1 MKKYLLLKD
10 NKESG
15 PYSLVELSGK
25 SLKKFDLIWVEGES
39 AQWEYASEF
48 PELKSLIA
56 TPAPAPVYR
65 PGPVKRRENIDLK
78 YKPYVE
84 LPKAERREEKRAAIS
99 TADEKAIPEIKF
111 EQPLS
116 EIKER
121 YIKSLE
127 DQKFQFRNQFR
138 KNSGAWI
145 MGLFIFLI
153 SGAFVIKSLIDTTT
167 GSTERKPV
175 AAAVPLVGLPEGNVP
190 VKPAETEYKNALTM
204 EVAAVDTATKKP
216 DAKISLKALKKKVTV
231 SANNYKVRMFGGV
244 DDLQLNVHNNS
255 KVKLDKVNIQVI
267 YFKPNGEQVNSSVH
281 SVYSVA
287 PGGTKILVIPPSKR
301 GVKVKAFVTGV
312 ESKQPSV
319 SQI

>member
-1 MKKYLLLKD
+1 
-10 NKESG
+10 
-15 PYSLVELSGK
+15 
-25 SLKKFDLIWVEGES
+25 VEGSS
-39 AQWEYASEF
+39 AHWEYASEF
-48 PELKSLIA
+48 AELKAIIV
-56 TPAPAPVYR
+56 TPSPAPVYR
-65 PGPVKRRENIDLK
+65 PEPVKRRENIQLK

-84 LPKAERREEKRAAIS
+84 LPKPEEKRAAIS
-99 TADEKAIPEIKF
+99 TTEEKVVPEIKF

-127 DQKFQFRNQFR
+127 DQRFQFRNQFR

-145 MGLFIFLI
+145 MALFIFLI
-153 SGAFVIKSLIDTTT
+153 SGAFVIKSIIDTTSGT
-167 GSTERKPV
+167 TERKPI
-175 AAAVPLVGLPEGNVP
+175 AAAVPLIGLPEGNVP

-216 DAKISLKALKKKVTV
+216 EAKITLKALKKKVTV
-231 SANNYKVRMFGGV
+231 SANQYKVKMFGGV

-255 KVKLDKVNIQVI
+255 SVKLDKVNIQVI
-267 YFKPNGEQVNSSVH
+267 YFKPNGEEVNSSVH
-281 SVYSVA
+281 SVYSLPA
-287 PGGTKILVIPPSKR
+287 GSTKILVIPPSKR

-319 SQI
+319 TQI

>member
-15 PYSLVELSGK
+15 PYSLEELSGL
-25 SLKKFDLIWVEGES
+25 SLKKFDLIWVEGSS
-39 AQWEYASEF
+39 AHWEYASEF
-48 PELKSLIA
+48 AELKAIIV
-56 TPAPAPVYR
+56 TPSPAPVYR
-65 PGPVKRRENIDLK
+65 PEPVKRRENIQLK

-84 LPKAERREEKRAAIS
+84 LPKPEEKRAAIS
-99 TADEKAIPEIKF
+99 TTEEKVVPEIKF

-127 DQKFQFRNQFR
+127 DQRFQFRNQFR

-145 MGLFIFLI
+145 MALFIFLI
-153 SGAFVIKSLIDTTT
+153 SGAFVIKSIIDTTSGT
-167 GSTERKPV
+167 TERKPI
-175 AAAVPLVGLPEGNVP
+175 AAAVPLIGLPEGNVP

-216 DAKISLKALKKKVTV
+216 EAKITLKALKKKVTV
-231 SANNYKVRMFGGV
+231 SANQYKVKMFGGV

-255 KVKLDKVNIQVI
+255 SVKLDKVNIQVI
-267 YFKPNGEQVNSSVH
+267 YFKPNGEEVNSSVH
-281 SVYSVA
+281 SVYSLPA
-287 PGGTKILVIPPSKR
+287 GSTKILVIPPSKR

-319 SQI
+319 TQI

>member
-1 MKKYLLLKD
+1 MNKYLLLKD

-15 PYSLVELSGK
+15 PYSLEQLSGIA
-25 SLKKFDLIWVEGES
+25 LKKLDLIWVEGVS

-48 PELKSLIA
+48 PELSSLIV
-56 TPAPAPVYR
+56 APSAAPVYR
-65 PGPVKRRENIDLK
+65 PEPVKRRENSELK

-84 LPKAERREEKRAAIS
+84 LPKSEKQEEKRAAIS
-99 TADEKAIPEIKF
+99 TTDEKAIPEIKF

-121 YIKSLE
+121 YIKNLE
-127 DQKFQFRNQFR
+127 NQKFQFSNQFR

-153 SGAFVIKSLIDTTT
+153 SGAFVIKSIVDTTGT
-167 GSTERKPV
+167 TERQPV
-175 AAAVPLVGLPEGNVP
+175 AAAVPLIGLPEGNVP
-190 VKPAETEYKNALTM
+190 AKPAETEYKNALSM
-204 EVAAVDTATKKP
+204 EVASVDTTTKKP
-216 DAKISLKALKKKVTV
+216 ETKISLNALKKKVTV
-231 SANNYKVRMFGGV
+231 SANKYKVRMFGGV

-255 KVKLDKVNIQVI
+255 NVKLDKVNIQVI

-281 SVYSVA
+281 SVYSVT

-301 GVKVKAFVTGV
+301 GVKVKAFVSGV
-312 ESKQPSV
+312 EAKQPSAT
-319 SQI
+319 QI